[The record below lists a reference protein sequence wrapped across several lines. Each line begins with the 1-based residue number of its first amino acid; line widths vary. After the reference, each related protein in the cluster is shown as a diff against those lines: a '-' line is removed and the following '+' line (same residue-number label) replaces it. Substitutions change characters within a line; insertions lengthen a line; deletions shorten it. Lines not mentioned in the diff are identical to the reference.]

1 MKQLFLVFGVSSLL
15 ACTKS
20 DSTSTS
26 NVVTPPV
33 STNPAPAPATPVV
46 TTKSYAYASLY
57 SSYQLKYETKSW
69 VDLNTL
75 RLKNS
80 QNGFFAA
87 SYFDFDNDGDEDILV
102 APSGDAVEIKRYNND
117 PSITKGDFEFYINQ
131 GNGQYTLDQSVFTP
145 TNVGLIG
152 PRKTILG
159 DFDGDKNIDALALGT
174 GYDPYPDQ
182 KEQPIFL
189 LNKGGKFTTS
199 SNSLMTGY
207 RHGGCAGDIDKDG
220 DIDVLL
226 VGNTSQNNLFLN
238 NGDGTFVANDGIFI
252 DKSNIFFSVLNAEL
266 IDIDGDG
273 NLDMILMGSD
283 AASFNLSQPWAKN
296 SGSKIFFGSPKL
308 NSLELKNASI
318 IPSPTFNLKNSEY
331 RTIHDIDVV
340 DLDGDSKKELVL
352 LRVNDPHDGVYIQIL
367 KQNAD
372 KTFADISEKLIP
384 NNCIRTNVQ
393 LGGWLDY
400 FKVGDTD
407 GDGLL
412 EIYSPFRRID
422 APKTN
427 QFTGYHW
434 EMDGSKV
441 FQFVGM
447 NY

>member
-1 MKQLFLVFGVSSLL
+1 MKKLFYPFILILFVSCS
-15 ACTKS
+15 KS
-20 DSTSTS
+20 DTSTS
-26 NVVTPPV
+26 ITAISPPV
-33 STNPAPAPATPVV
+33 TTNPTPTTPAPVV
-46 TTKSYAYASLY
+46 TTKSYAYAALFT
-57 SSYQLKYETKSW
+57 SYQLKYESKSW
-69 VDLNTL
+69 VDVNAL
-75 RLKNS
+75 RLKNN
-80 QNGFFAA
+80 QNGFFSA

-102 APSGDAVEIKRYNND
+102 VPSGDAIELKRYNND
-117 PSITKGDFEFYINQ
+117 PSITKGDLELYINQ
-131 GNGQYTLDQSVFTP
+131 GNGQFTLDQTVFSP

-152 PRKTILG
+152 PRKTVIG
-159 DFDGDKNIDALALGT
+159 DFDGDKNIDVLALGT

-182 KEQPIFL
+182 KESPIFL
-189 LNKGGKFTTS
+189 INKGGKFSTS
-199 SNSLMTGY
+199 SNDLMSGY

-226 VGNTSQNNLFLN
+226 VGNTSQSNLFLN
-238 NGDGTFVANDGIFI
+238 NGDGTFVANDGIFV

-283 AASFNLSQPWAKN
+283 AASFNLTQPWAKN
-296 SGSKIFFGSPKL
+296 SGSKIFFGNPKL
-308 NSLELKNASI
+308 TSLELKNATI
-318 IPSPTFNLKNSEY
+318 IPTPTYNLKNSEY

-340 DLDGDSKKELVL
+340 DLDGDKKNEIVL
-352 LRVNDPHDGVYIQIL
+352 LRVNDMHDGVYIQIL
-367 KQNAD
+367 KLNTD
-372 KTFADISEKLIP
+372 KTFTDISEKMIP

-407 GDGLL
+407 NDGLI

-427 QFTGYHW
+427 QFTGYQW
-434 EMDGSKV
+434 EMDANKV
-441 FQFVGM
+441 FQFIGS